1 MFFRYF
7 HLRNCVLHRSHKV
20 PCRVQ
25 IFIFCTLRSVWHN
38 ACMHSQCSNMLLNSR
53 IKPTSYS
60 SKYLLE
66 IWIFASFCIKSSKAQ
81 NELWENEKK
90 QRPLCLLILP
100 LSKKVTP
107 PISVELNP
115 DLSRNTPIYHGSD
128 GACECLGKDKLIDPC
143 GMIPGTGP
151 TELLFFQ
158 GLVWLHFSIA
168 VSDGQENQRP
178 ISTIILVFCE
188 QQRRNLRP
196 NNRGYFRMLAKSA

>member
-7 HLRNCVLHRSHKV
+7 HLRNCVLHLSHKV

-38 ACMHSQCSNMLLNSR
+38 ACIHSQCSNMLLNSR

-107 PISVELNP
+107 TISVELNP

-128 GACECLGKDKLIDPC
+128 GACECLGKDKLILPQEK
-143 GMIPGTGP
+143 GMRVGTKADYAG
-151 TELLFFQ
+151 
-158 GLVWLHFSIA
+158 S
-168 VSDGQENQRP
+168 N
-178 ISTIILVFCE
+178 STSL
-188 QQRRNLRP
+188 
-196 NNRGYFRMLAKSA
+196 MDH